1 MSATTRRTA
10 RSLAVLAAV
19 PATLAL
25 SVLPA
30 QAVPDPGAAVAAT
43 AVVVD
48 GCDPSAAWAT
58 YPGWRGPCL
67 QPELR
72 GHVLEFLDS

>member
-1 MSATTRRTA
+1 MSARTLRTA
-10 RSLAVLAAV
+10 RSLAVLAVV

-30 QAVPDPGAAVAAT
+30 QAVPEPGAPIADA
-43 AVVVD
+43 AVVQ
-48 GCDPSAAWAT
+48 GCDPSAAWPT